1 MNKLSFVGI
10 AFGLVIAI
18 SSWIRYFI
26 LWPDMDK
33 ALFFGL
39 IGLLVIAV
47 SWNYAGRVYL
57 KDRIEKLENTLTQVE
72 EWIVDKQEEKEEEE

>member
-39 IGLLVIAV
+39 VGLLVIAV